1 MTFTRPL
8 VSLAI
13 AGLLGLPLL
22 PPEHVHISESDDHR
36 HSEFIHRHFE
46 AHHPIE
52 VAHATHATPEVD
64 HQDEDA
70 ALWLDTLYLTAIKAP
85 LPSIDRVVV
94 QELPLLQPRPLP
106 RWTLEF
112 EHLSLHDPPW
122 IAPSGLRAPP
132 TYHV

>member
-1 MTFTRPL
+1 MTSTRAL
-8 VSLAI
+8 VSLTI
-13 AGLLGLPLL
+13 LGLLGLPML
-22 PPEHVHISESDDHR
+22 PPEHVHISESDDHG

-52 VAHATHATPEVD
+52 VAHATHAMPEFD

-70 ALWLDTLYLTAIKAP
+70 ALWLDTLYLTAFKAP

-112 EHLSLHDPPW
+112 EHLSLHDPPRV
-122 IAPSGLRAPP
+122 APSGLRAPP
-132 TYHV
+132 TLHV